1 MLGPRTAAA
10 PPAAAPASWARRG
23 ANGRSMPGRRTAAA
37 PPAAAGGTRWD
48 EPGWRRA
55 LQLALA
61 ALWLLDAVLQYQT
74 FMFSQGFPRMLAA
87 TAAGNPGP
95 VAGPVAWSAHLIG
108 THPGAA
114 TAALGTLQLL
124 LALGIAWRPTVRA
137 ALAASIAWAVAVWW
151 LGEGLG
157 GVLTGAASP
166 VTGAPGAALL
176 YALAAVLLWP
186 ARHAGRRTGGR
197 DRANGRHRPAPFV
210 AAAAV
215 GAPTARALWFV
226 LWGGL
231 AWLALLAARGP
242 GLLPGE
248 EPAPGG
254 MASGDPGW
262 LRSLGA
268 AASGLAGR
276 HAAAAT
282 VVTVALLAVIAVG
295 VYLPVPA
302 ARAALCLAVLAAVA
316 VWAAG
321 QDLGGLFTRA
331 TTDPDTAPLLVL
343 LAAAYW
349 PIPEPLPVRGSGRAA
364 GGMPTVPRS
373 HGHWRGWADGTA
385 APGDRTTASDR
396 RVPRGRA
403 DRAADPGR
411 PTGAR
416 RGVPRS
422 HRRGMSRLA
431 QP

>member
-1 MLGPRTAAA
+1 VRGPRTAGA
-10 PPAAAPASWARRG
+10 PPATPPAGWAR
-23 ANGRSMPGRRTAAA
+23 
-37 PPAAAGGTRWD
+37 WE

-95 VAGPVAWSAHLIG
+95 VAGPVTWSAHLIG
-108 THPGAA
+108 THPAAA
-114 TAALGTLQLL
+114 TTAFGTLQLL

-137 ALAASIAWAVAVWW
+137 ALAASIAWALAVWW

-176 YALAAVLLWP
+176 YVLAAVLLWP
-186 ARHAGRRTGGR
+186 ARHAGGRPGGR
-197 DRANGRHRPAPFV
+197 DHANGRHRPAPFV

-215 GAPTARALWFV
+215 GAPAARALWLV
-226 LWGGL
+226 LWGCL
-231 AWLALLAARGP
+231 TWLAVLAARGP

-248 EPAPGG
+248 DMAPAGG
-254 MASGDPGW
+254 MALGDPGW

-268 AASGLAGR
+268 ATSGLAGR
-276 HAAAAT
+276 HGAAAT

-302 ARAALCLAVLAAVA
+302 ARAVLCLAVLAAVA
-316 VWAAG
+316 MWAAG

-331 TTDPDTAPLLVL
+331 TTDPGTAPLLIL
-343 LAAAYW
+343 LGAAYW
-349 PIPEPLPVRGSGRAA
+349 PIPR
-364 GGMPTVPRS
+364 
-373 HGHWRGWADGTA
+373 TA
-385 APGDRTTASDR
+385 
-396 RVPRGRA
+396 
-403 DRAADPGR
+403 
-411 PTGAR
+411 TGAR
-416 RGVPRS
+416 IRVGDAGHAHSSPEPQPLAGVS
-422 HRRGMSRLA
+422 
-431 QP
+431 

>member
-1 MLGPRTAAA
+1 MPGPRTAAA
-10 PPAAAPASWARRG
+10 P
-23 ANGRSMPGRRTAAA
+23 
-37 PPAAAGGTRWD
+37 AAGGTRWE

-95 VAGPVAWSAHLIG
+95 VAGPVTWSAHLIG

-114 TAALGTLQLL
+114 TAASGTLQLV
-124 LALGIAWRPTVRA
+124 LALGIAWRPTVRV
-137 ALAASIAWAVAVWW
+137 ALAASIAWALAVWW

-186 ARHAGRRTGGR
+186 ARHVGGRPGGR
-197 DRANGRHRPAPFV
+197 DRADRRQRLAPFV
-210 AAAAV
+210 AAGAV
-215 GAPTARALWFV
+215 GAPAARALWFV

-231 AWLALLAARGP
+231 AWLAVLAARGH
-242 GLLPGE
+242 GLLPGGDTA
-248 EPAPGG
+248 PAGA

-276 HAAAAT
+276 HAAVAT
-282 VVTVALLAVIAVG
+282 MVTIALLAVIAVG
-295 VYLPVPA
+295 GYLPVPG

-316 VWAAG
+316 MWAAG

-331 TTDPDTAPLLVL
+331 TTDPGTAPLLVL

-349 PIPEPLPVRGSGRAA
+349 PLPRTATSAQVRAGGRGLAHSPPEPLA
-364 GGMPTVPRS
+364 GVS
-373 HGHWRGWADGTA
+373 Q
-385 APGDRTTASDR
+385 
-396 RVPRGRA
+396 
-403 DRAADPGR
+403 
-411 PTGAR
+411 
-416 RGVPRS
+416 GVPRKS
-422 HRRGMSRLA
+422 LACCTSAGWAPRGVVVVAHSSAMGSSSVLRRI
-431 QP
+431 QPAAARDGQDLRGTP